1 MTIKIAAPLT
11 TEATPCLQW
20 IEVASFFQIPQFVII
35 GLPAPE
41 VMEARERVRAAISS
55 SGFKF
60 PKRRVVLNLSPSSIK
75 KRGTG
80 IDLAMALSV
89 LANQAKIKSPYS
101 IAAWGEL
108 GLDGT
113 LKASG
118 QITRA
123 VVATLREEIP
133 YLLVQKSEA
142 ATAIAT
148 LASLGSLAPPTSLQI
163 IGVENLAEAWLM
175 SQRIFEGK
183 IPTIQPPT
191 AATLPAAHPKQTT
204 HKLLPLPP
212 TLARLVS
219 ASISGAHHLL
229 LLGPKGVGKSQAIE
243 WMTALLPEPSAH
255 SRIEQLLLKELSSE
269 PNNNPYIMPI
279 RRVSSLVRP
288 AALIGNATAST
299 LHPGEC
305 SLAHGG
311 ILIADELP
319 EWARDSREALRE
331 PLERRRVT
339 LSRVSGAAELPAE
352 FILAATG
359 NLCPCGG
366 VPKNFPRAI
375 NAGKGVESS
384 CDCTQARRKAYF
396 SRISG
401 PLLDRIDI
409 AALVG
414 LQAPALTSNSEY
426 SFEKKQSEIHFCR
439 EILQRTLGKL
449 PGNLD
454 PRETEDLLQSQKEWL
469 ATLEQLQFKSLR
481 ARHKCFRLALTL
493 AALDKVE
500 SGPTQAHFF
509 EAANYRPER
518 LGFC

>member
-20 IEVASFFQIPQFVII
+20 IEVASFFQIPQFTII

-41 VMEARERVRAAISS
+41 VMEARERVRAAITS
-55 SGFKF
+55 SGFEF
-60 PKRRVVLNLSPSSIK
+60 PKRRVILNLSPSSIK

-89 LANQAKIKSPYS
+89 LANQAKTKSPHA

-108 GLDGT
+108 GLDGK

-123 VVATLREEIP
+123 VIATLKAEIP
-133 YLLVQKSEA
+133 FLIVQKSDA
-142 ATAIAT
+142 MTAIAT
-148 LASLGSLAPPTSLQI
+148 LASLSSNNSLQI
-163 IGVENLAEAWLM
+163 VGVETLAEAW
-175 SQRIFEGK
+175 REAIKIFEGK
-183 IPTIQPPT
+183 PPT
-191 AATLPAAHPKQTT
+191 RSPSIQRFDKPTDTAGSNRFHN
-204 HKLLPLPP
+204 LLPLPP
-212 TLARLVS
+212 ALTRLVS
-219 ASISGAHHLL
+219 ASISGGHHLL

-243 WMTALLPEPSAH
+243 WMSALLPAPSAQTQ
-255 SRIEQLLLKELSSE
+255 IEHLLLRELSFE
-269 PNNNPYIMPI
+269 PQLYNPI
-279 RRVSSLVRP
+279 RRVSSQVRP
-288 AALIGNATAST
+288 AALIGST
-299 LHPGEC
+299 TSTTLRPGEC

-319 EWARDSREALRE
+319 EWPRDSREALRE

-339 LSRVSGAAELPAE
+339 LSRVTGSAELPAE

-375 NAGKGVESS
+375 NAGPNSESS
-384 CDCTQARRKAYF
+384 CECTLSRRKAYF
-396 SRISG
+396 ARISG

-414 LQAPALTSNSEY
+414 LQTAPTPKKEHP
-426 SFEKKQSEIHFCR
+426 FEEIQAQVLRSR
-439 EILQRTLGKL
+439 EALQRDFGEL
-449 PGNLD
+449 PGVLS
-454 PRETEDLLQSQKEWL
+454 PRETEDLLHGHPDWL
-469 ATLEQLQFKSLR
+469 RDLELLQFKSLR

-493 AALDKVE
+493 AALDSSE
-500 SGPTQAHFF
+500 SGPTRAHFI
-509 EAANYRPER
+509 EASIYRPER